1 MSIASISK
9 EEAARK
15 AANAALETTKMID
28 AAPATAP
35 AAVKKL
41 IDKGGDANKITMAEM
56 SAIGIAFKHFK
67 GTA

>member
-28 AAPATAP
+28 AAP